1 MLCRNFNFYRRKTF
15 GRKIL
20 SDKPRTFDVTDF
32 LSTTKTKRVGHFGTH
47 AAPFATWPQHTDPCR
62 DLGDSN
68 LCLFPQ
74 PLIRIAH
81 QRSQETTLNGKKRAN
96 ANLSSTP
103 TRKKNRDNPRSGH
116 ILERTLTL
124 EGVHE
129 DCILSCELSIRLEDL
144 K

>member
-1 MLCRNFNFYRRKTF
+1 MKGMVLCRNLNFYHHKTF

-20 SDKPRTFDVTDF
+20 SDKPRIFYVTDF
-32 LSTTKTKRVGHFGTH
+32 FEQHRTKRVGHFGTH
-47 AAPFATWPQHTDPCR
+47 AAPFATWPEHTDPCR

-68 LCLFPQ
+68 LFLFPQ

-103 TRKKNRDNPRSGH
+103 TRKKNRDNPMSGQL
-116 ILERTLTL
+116 LERTLTL

-129 DCILSCELSIRLEDL
+129 F
-144 K
+144 